1 MPHVTG
7 VTDWEIS
14 ACDACATCWGKIV
27 EKQSL
32 RAAVEKLALAGEQ
45 AGFSIDQMI
54 QMLNIG
60 ISVEALIMLILWQLD
75 SVQEPLTAVVSLTNW
90 LM

>member
-1 MPHVTG
+1 M
-7 VTDWEIS
+7 
-14 ACDACATCWGKIV
+14 

-32 RAAVEKLALAGEQ
+32 RSAVEKLALAGEQ
-45 AGFSIDQMI
+45 AGFTIDQMI

-60 ISVEALIMLILWQLD
+60 ISVEALIMLILWRLD